1 MISVERVLCYSK
13 LESEASLETVPPQLK
28 PSEEW
33 PTHGCIQLQDLVYK
47 YSTNSQE
54 VLKGISCCIEST
66 EKVSKLTRRLICTM
80 IIYLDWYS
88 RSYWSRKVFFNI
100 SII

>member
-1 MISVERVLCYSK
+1 MISVERVLGYGK

-66 EKVSKLTRRLICTM
+66 EKVSKLTRRLTCTM

>member
-1 MISVERVLCYSK
+1 MVSVERVLGYGK
-13 LESEASLETVPPQLK
+13 LESEASLETIPPQLK

-33 PTHGCIQLQDLVYK
+33 PTHGCIQLRDLVYK
-47 YSTNSQE
+47 YSTNSQD
-54 VLKGISCCIEST
+54 VLKGISCCIEPT
-66 EKVSKLTRRLICTM
+66 EKVSKLIHRLTYTM

>member
-1 MISVERVLCYSK
+1 MISVERVLGYGK

-54 VLKGISCCIEST
+54 VLKGISCCIEPT
-66 EKVSKLTRRLICTM
+66 EKVSKLTCRLTCTM

>member
-1 MISVERVLCYSK
+1 MVSVERVLGYSK

-54 VLKGISCCIEST
+54 VLKGISCCIEPT
-66 EKVSKLTRRLICTM
+66 EKVSKLIRRLTCTM

>member
-1 MISVERVLCYSK
+1 MVSVELVLGYGK

-33 PTHGCIQLQDLVYK
+33 STHGCIWLQVLVYK

-54 VLKGISCCIEST
+54 VLERISCCIKQT
-66 EKVSKLTRRLICTM
+66 EKISKLTRRLTYTM